1 MGESMSAFGR
11 TQMAAVGASAAFVL
25 FGVLGAIAAPLRAAG
40 PETIDFGAP
49 TATAALGSPLEIS
62 QPFESPSP
70 PERVELLSHLPTE
83 SILTVQ
89 TAAVWD
95 NGGGSYTAS
104 IDDPSFEMPNTT
116 FDYRFRVTLSDGSAE
131 LGPESSV
138 TVQDTRF
145 SWQTLEG
152 RIVRLHWYD
161 GDQSFAQ
168 RAVDIGDKAIEQAEQ
183 LLGVQETEKVD
194 FFIYDNEDSFRA
206 ALGPGTRENVG
217 GTAVSSIRT
226 LFGLIEPSDINS
238 DWVRILVTHELTH
251 LVFNTA
257 VENPYD
263 LPPRWLNEGLAVYL
277 SEGNDQ
283 SQRDLVGSAI
293 DRGGL
298 IPLQGLGGLF
308 PTGDGFALAYAE
320 SVSAVSYFV
329 DAFGKDALV
338 KLICSYADGVTD
350 DQAFAAATGRTLA
363 AFDNAWLNSLGTTAP
378 QPVGPQPAPP
388 GPVPADWQSDRSDD
402 GVALLR

>member
-1 MGESMSAFGR
+1 MRRQRVFVSI
-11 TQMAAVGASAAFVL
+11 AALLTLICLVAGVGAES
-25 FGVLGAIAAPLRAAG
+25 RAASPNG
-40 PETIDFGAP
+40 TVVFDAP
-49 TATAALGSPLEIS
+49 TASAALGSALQIT
-62 QPFESPSP
+62 QTFHSPASP
-70 PERVELLSHLPTE
+70 TRVDLLSHLPTDP
-83 SILTVQ
+83 ILSVS
-89 TAAVWD
+89 TALVANV
-95 NGGGSYTAS
+95 NGDLYSAT
-104 IDDPSFEMPNTT
+104 INDPSFEMPNTT
-116 FDYRFRVTLSDGSAE
+116 FLYRFRVTLPDASVQLS
-131 LGPESSV
+131 PESSV

-145 SWQTLEG
+145 TWQTLEG
-152 RIVRLHWYD
+152 QIVRLHWYD

-168 RAVDIGDKAIEQAEQ
+168 HAVDIGDKAIEQAEQ

-194 FFIYDNEDSFRA
+194 FFIYDSEGPFRD

-226 LFGLIEPSDINS
+226 LFGLIEPGDINS

-257 VENPYD
+257 VDNPYH

-283 SQRDLVGSAI
+283 SEREQMSSAI
-293 DRGGL
+293 DGGQV

-329 DAFGKDALV
+329 DTFGKDALV
-338 KLICSYADGVTD
+338 KLIRSYADGVTD
-350 DQAFAAATGRTLA
+350 DQAFIAATGKDLGTFDDGWLA
-363 AFDNAWLNSLGTTAP
+363 SLGTTAP
-378 QPVGPQPAPP
+378 QPIGPQPAPP
-388 GPVPADWQSDRSDD
+388 GPVPPDWQ
-402 GVALLR
+402 

>member
-1 MGESMSAFGR
+1 MSTSGR
-11 TQMAAVGASAAFVL
+11 SRLAVMAASAAITVGGV
-25 FGVLGAIAAPLRAAG
+25 FGTIAAPLRAAG
-40 PETIDFGAP
+40 PETIAFGAP
-49 TATAALGSPLEIS
+49 TASAALGSPVQIS
-62 QPFESPSP
+62 QPFQAPSP
-70 PERVELLSHLPTE
+70 PERVELLSHLPTD

-89 TAAVWD
+89 TAAVSD

-116 FDYRFRVTLSDGSAE
+116 FDYRFRVTLPDGSAE
-131 LGPESSV
+131 IGPESSV

-145 SWQTLEG
+145 AWQTLEG

-168 RAVDIGDKAIEQAEQ
+168 HAVDIGDQAIEQAER

-194 FFIYDNEDSFRA
+194 FFIYDNEDAFRA

-277 SEGNDQ
+277 SEGNVQ
-283 SQRDLVGSAI
+283 SERDLVRSAI
-293 DRGGL
+293 DDGRI

-329 DAFGKDALV
+329 DAFGQDALV
-338 KLICSYADGVTD
+338 KLIRSYADGVTD
-350 DQAFAAATGRTLA
+350 DQAFTAATGRNLA
-363 AFDNAWLNSLGTTAP
+363 AFDVAWLESLGTTAP

-388 GPVPADWQSDRSDD
+388 GPVPPDWQSLGPDNR
-402 GVALLR
+402 VALLR